1 MKIKSTLLVAL
12 TILATACGGDDDDSN
27 SGGGGDSGGGS
38 RDVEACNLIG
48 LQTKVIGGTT
58 CTNTLQSSIV
68 RLASVNSAGQITS
81 IFCTGTMIAPST
93 VLTATHCMEAVSKGS
108 VVIAGDPGN
117 VRAAAPVRVSIAPG
131 YSVSN
136 NRLFN
141 DAALIFLDRD
151 LGVPSMPVLL
161 SRAAEKDETGYV
173 YGYGRTVIGD
183 GENPEQGIELQGGTM
198 TVGDVTENHIFVGFE
213 GGVNVCNGDSGGPLI
228 ISVNG
233 QPAVAGVV
241 SQGSEAGCD
250 IGDVTTFTNL
260 QSSTVLDWL
269 TTNAP
274 NIQER

>member
-1 MKIKSTLLVAL
+1 MRLRNTILVAL
-12 TILATACGGDDDDSN
+12 TVLATACGGDDDDNN
-27 SGGGGDSGGGS
+27 SGGGGDNGGS
-38 RDVEACNLIG
+38 RDVAACNLIG

-58 CTNTLQSSIV
+58 CTNTLQSSVV
-68 RLASVNSAGQITS
+68 RLASVNAAGELTS
-81 IFCTGTMIAPST
+81 IFCTGTMIAPAT
-93 VLTATHCMEAVSKGS
+93 VLTATHCLEAVAKGS

-117 VRAAAPVRVSIAPG
+117 VRAAAPVRISMAPG
-131 YSVSN
+131 YSISN

-141 DAALIFLDRD
+141 DAALVFLDRD
-151 LGVPSMPVLL
+151 LGVPVMPVLL
-161 SRAAEKDETGYV
+161 SRAAEKEETGYV
-173 YGYGRTVIGD
+173 YGYGRTVIGN
-183 GENPEQGIELQGGTM
+183 GENPEQGIELQGGEM
-198 TVGDVTENHIFVGFE
+198 TVGDVTENHIFVAFN

-274 NIQER
+274 NILER